1 MRDIFK
7 APLAAVFKSI
17 TTWHQGLNQ
26 SSAIEIA
33 KQRVIIIT
41 ITLSIAFF
49 LVMLRLGD
57 VMLLQQKTREKFN
70 VDHEFEV
77 CRNDIVDRN
86 NEVLATNIITASAYV
101 NAKQIIDVNDAVS
114 KLKTVIKNI
123 SETELREKLTSG
135 KSFLWLVRHITPKL
149 QKEINDLGVP
159 GVYLRRDQTRIY
171 PHGAL
176 CSHIVGFCGLDG
188 EGLGGIE
195 RFYDAQLQCDKQP
208 LQLSLDLRVQYILKD
223 QLQQG
228 MDEFS
233 AKGGNAIVMNVK
245 TGEILG
251 MVSLPD
257 FNPHQLS
264 GANHDAFFNR
274 NTLGVYEPGSVFK
287 ILNVA
292 IALESGCANLES
304 IYSTAE
310 PVSIGRFKV
319 TDFKGTGKPLTLQEA
334 FIKSSNI
341 ASIKISQQF
350 GMKRQQEYM
359 KRFGALQKVKLEISE
374 LGAPI
379 IPKKWSEASM
389 MTISYGYGIS
399 QTPLQILY
407 MVNGLINN
415 GKKVDPTLVKK
426 EKGDVL
432 YEQTISQ
439 KTSEAIRQLMRLVVC
454 EGTGRK
460 ADVEGYEVFGKTGTV
475 YQQMQKGYGSD
486 KNRQRTTTFI
496 GGFPYQNPE
505 IVVIAMLDDPKANK
519 ETYGYATAGWNVAKV
534 AGHIIEKVAPLYMSP
549 NYTSKTLQ
557 INNDVDA
564 ETPKV
569 CSISMRE
576 EMNDEAP
583 PF

>member
-1 MRDIFK
+1 MFK
-7 APLAAVFKSI
+7 APLIAVFKSI
-17 TTWHQGLNQ
+17 TAWNQGLKQ
-26 SSAIEIA
+26 STAIEIA

-41 ITLSIAFF
+41 VTLSIAFF

-57 VMLLQQKTREKFN
+57 VMLLQQKTRQKFN
-70 VDHEFEV
+70 FEHEFEV
-77 CRNDIVDRN
+77 SRNDIIDRN

-101 NAKQIIDVNDAVS
+101 NAKQIIDVEDAVS

-123 SETELREKLTSG
+123 SEKELREKLKSG
-135 KSFLWLVRHITPKL
+135 KSFLWLARHITPIM
-149 QKEINDLGVP
+149 QQEINDLGVP
-159 GVYLRRDQTRIY
+159 GVYLRRDQTRVY

-208 LQLSLDLRVQYILKD
+208 LQLSLDLRVQYILRE

-228 MDEFS
+228 IEEFS

-251 MVSLPD
+251 MVSCPD
-257 FNPHQLS
+257 FNPHQLNLAKQDS
-264 GANHDAFFNR
+264 FFNR

-292 IALESGCANLES
+292 IALESGSANLES

-310 PVSIGRFKV
+310 PISIGRFKV
-319 TDFKGTGKPLTLQEA
+319 RDFKGTGKPLTLQEA
-334 FIKSSNI
+334 FIRSSNI

-350 GMKRQQEYM
+350 GMKRQQEYL
-359 KRFGALQKVKLEISE
+359 KRFGALEKVNLELSE
-374 LGAPI
+374 LGSPLV
-379 IPKKWSEASM
+379 PKKWSEASM

-415 GKKVDPTLVKK
+415 GKKVSPTLIKK
-426 EKGDVL
+426 EKNDVPF
-432 YEQTISQ
+432 EQTISQ
-439 KTSEAIRQLMRLVVC
+439 KTSEVIRNLMRLVVS

-460 ADVEGYEVFGKTGTV
+460 ANIEGYDVFGKTGTV
-475 YQQMQKGYGSD
+475 YQQTQKGYGSD
-486 KNRQRTTTFI
+486 KNRQRTTTFT
-496 GGFPYQNPE
+496 GGFPYQDPQITV
-505 IVVIAMLDDPKANK
+505 IVMLDDPKANK
-519 ETYGYATAGWNVAKV
+519 ETYGYATAGWNVTKV
-534 AGHIIEKVAPLYMSP
+534 AGNIIEKVAPLYMSP
-549 NYTSKTLQ
+549 NYTSKTLE
-557 INNDVDA
+557 INNEMDIHM
-564 ETPKV
+564 PKV